1 MKNQNHAILFLFQL
15 RIQIFDLCHLPV
27 NQAIFIRV
35 FNAIVSMF
43 YPEILRGPGKR
54 RPRFDVEDEKSQLKA
69 IPDGVE
75 CFVQIQ
81 TSDTSM
87 LGILVFP
94 DQKSADGAL
103 EMRTTIMSSTTQKE
117 SWFMEGE
124 VKRLQLN
131 NRIY

>member
-1 MKNQNHAILFLFQL
+1 MSIARINSVEFDTPEDLQERMRFL
-15 RIQIFDLCHLPV
+15 
-27 NQAIFIRV
+27 
-35 FNAIVSMF
+35 
-43 YPEILRGPGKR
+43 
-54 RPRFDVEDEKSQLKA
+54 EDEKSQLKA
-69 IPDGVE
+69 MPDGAE
-75 CFVQIQ
+75 CFIQIQ

-103 EMRTTIMSSTTQKE
+103 EMRTKIMSSTKQKE

-131 NRIY
+131 KRIY